1 MPDEVARSHRL
12 KSIAACNGYR
22 GENRACGKLIDQK
35 GGNKDGRCNPWAP
48 QQNGCNGQTRRR
60 PDGCG
65 ARINRGKVQAK
76 TGKREISKS
85 NKNQL
90 DCVSSYWGG
99 SRRLTHV
106 ASHVCGKR

>member
-35 GGNKDGRCNPWAP
+35 GGNKDGRRNPMAP
-48 QQNGCNGQTRRR
+48 QQNGCNGQPRRR

-65 ARINRGKVQAK
+65 ARINRREVQAK
-76 TGKREISKS
+76 TGNREIRNS

-90 DCVSSYWGG
+90 NCVAPSWVVSW
-99 SRRLTHV
+99 RLARV
-106 ASHVCGKR
+106 ASHARGER